1 MSDTAADSASPRTAA
16 PPATPA
22 RARSGTEP
30 RLLRYAPFVLFGGI
44 LAFVIRFAAV
54 PPTNFD
60 TYFHLRFGGEFLD
73 GHWSLWNP
81 GTGTTF
87 ATAHWVPT
95 QWSSEMVMAAAEKV
109 GGLGGV
115 AWLFG
120 AVLIG
125 YVVVLYRSARFA
137 AGPLPAVLTTILALV
152 ASTSGLSA
160 RPQLISYILTA
171 VTTLAW
177 LRTGRDGRIR
187 WWLIPLTWFWAT
199 AHGMWPTGITISLV
213 AAVALCLDA
222 DADRARRRKLLLVPV
237 LSAVAAAVTPVGP
250 SLYRAVL
257 TVTSRSGNFSEWGPP
272 AWTSPQCMVLAA
284 GLVIVLVTA
293 MRSDRRMSWLDTAL
307 VVTALGWALYSMRTV
322 PVAAAMLAPFVAGA
336 IQTWLPERSAP
347 RHERRVVAIMA
358 ASALALLA
366 AVVPSQANHLPVEP
380 SWIQSSLGSLPNG
393 TTLLDDE
400 GYGGYL
406 MWRFPHLQL
415 VMDGYGDTF
424 TPAELERT
432 SRLSGTKPGWI
443 ADVRATNAAWALL
456 STQSQLA
463 YDLVHTQGW
472 HVVHADAD
480 VTLLHAPSRAP

>member
-1 MSDTAADSASPRTAA
+1 MSDTAADSATPHPERTAG
-16 PPATPA
+16 P
-22 RARSGTEP
+22 GTEP
-30 RLLRYAPFVLFGGI
+30 RLLRLAPFVLLGGI
-44 LAFVIRFAAV
+44 LVFVIRFAAI

-60 TYFHLRFGGEFLD
+60 TYFHLRFGGEFLE

-81 GTGTTF
+81 GTGTRF

-95 QWSSEMVMAAAEKV
+95 QWTSEVVMAAAEKV

-120 AVLIG
+120 VVLIG

-152 ASTSGLSA
+152 ACTSGLSA
-160 RPQLISYILTA
+160 RPQLVSYILTA

-199 AHGMWPTGITISLV
+199 AHGMWPTGLSISLV
-213 AAVALCLDA
+213 AAMALCLEADTDA
-222 DADRARRRKLLLVPV
+222 GRRRKLLLVPV

-250 SLYRAVL
+250 SLYGAVL

-272 AWTSPQCMVLAA
+272 VWTSLPCIVLAA

-293 MRSDRRMSWLDTAL
+293 MQTEGRMSWLDVAL
-307 VVTALGWALYSMRTV
+307 IVTGLGWALYSTRTV
-322 PVAAAMLAPFVAGA
+322 PVAAAMLTPFVARA
-336 IQTWLPERSAP
+336 IQSWLPARAEP
-347 RHERRVVAIMA
+347 RHERRVVA
-358 ASALALLA
+358 LLA
-366 AVVPSQANHLPVEP
+366 AAAVALLTAIVPSQANHLPVEP
-380 SWIQSSLGSLPNG
+380 AWIQSSLGSLPNG
-393 TTLLDDE
+393 TTLLNDE

-406 MWRFPHLQL
+406 LWRFPHLQL

-424 TPAELERT
+424 TAAELART

-443 ADVRATNAAWALL
+443 ADVRATHAQWALL
-456 STQSQLA
+456 NTQSLLA
-463 YDLVHTQGW
+463 YDLVRTQGW
-472 HVVHADAD
+472 RVVHADPD
-480 VTLLHAPSRAP
+480 VTLLHAPPQAR

>member
-1 MSDTAADSASPRTAA
+1 MSDTTEATSRAEAAAERRGAQ
-16 PPATPA
+16 
-22 RARSGTEP
+22 RSRGTEP
-30 RLLRYAPFVLFGGI
+30 RLLRYAPFVLLGGVVV
-44 LAFVIRFAAV
+44 FVIRFAAV

-81 GTGTTF
+81 GTVTKF

-95 QWSSEMVMAAAEKV
+95 QWSSEMLMAAAEKV

-120 AVLIG
+120 AVLVS

-160 RPQLISYILTA
+160 RPQLVSYILTA
-171 VTTLAW
+171 ITTVAW

-199 AHGMWPTGITISLV
+199 AHGMWPTGLSISLV
-213 AAVALCLDA
+213 AALALCLDA
-222 DADRARRRKLLLVPV
+222 DVDWARRRRLLLVPA
-237 LSAVAAAVTPVGP
+237 LSLIAAGLTPVGP
-250 SLYRAVL
+250 ALYRAVL

-272 AWTSPQCMVLAA
+272 NWTALPCMVLAA

-293 MRSDRRMSWLDTAL
+293 MQSEGRTSWLDIL
-307 VVTALGWALYSMRTV
+307 LIVTALGWALYSARTV
-322 PVAAAMLAPFVAGA
+322 PVAAAMLAPFVARA
-336 IQTWLPERSAP
+336 IQTWLPQRSEP
-347 RHERRVVAIMA
+347 RQEGRILAIMA
-358 ASALALLA
+358 GTALAVLA
-366 AVVPSQANHLPVEP
+366 AMVPSQANHLPVEP
-380 SWIQSSLGSLPNG
+380 SWIQSSLGSLPPG
-393 TTLLDDE
+393 TTVLDDE

-424 TPAELERT
+424 TAAELERT
-432 SRLSGTKPGWI
+432 SRLIGTRPGWI
-443 ADVRATNAAWALL
+443 ADVARTRAQWALL

-463 YDLVHTQGW
+463 YELVHTQGW
-472 HVVHADAD
+472 RVVHADAD
-480 VTLLHAPSRAP
+480 VTLLHAPSQAP